1 MKIHEQSEQPTVRW
15 VTAINAEA
23 CVNGLVAR
31 VEMLEAACEAA
42 EADAERIQDMLDI
55 QKAVGHHDG
64 W

>member
-1 MKIHEQSEQPTVRW
+1 MNINETIEQPTLPW

>member
-1 MKIHEQSEQPTVRW
+1 MRVHEPSEQPTVRW

-42 EADAERIQDMLDI
+42 EAAAARIQGMLDI
-55 QKAVGHHDG
+55 QKAVGGHDG